1 MARNGNVYSFI
12 IHNVL
17 NFHWYSKIIKGR
29 YSIIRII
36 YLVINILVLISML
49 VQMYSGIVMSQYIL
63 TSLNIP
69 GHISTVRKLHILGAY
84 WGIYTNRTT
93 FRYTLEY
100 PY

>member
-1 MARNGNVYSFI
+1 MILCLFILSGYQFFTQEVHEWLGMIIVLILFI

-17 NFHWYSKIIKGR
+17 NFHWYSKIIKGK

-69 GHISTVRKLHILGAY
+69 GHISTVRSYI
-84 WGIYTNRTT
+84 
-93 FRYTLEY
+93 F
-100 PY
+100 